1 MLPRVRITDLLA
13 EVSRWTLFPECFTH
27 LRTGAAAI
35 DNRAL
40 MAAVL
45 ADGLNLGLTRM
56 AEACSVATL
65 GQLAWTSDWHIR
77 EETYAL
83 ALQRLVNRQQSEPF
97 AAMFGGGLA
106 SSSDGQFFQAGGPG
120 GDAGR
125 FNAHYGK
132 KPGFKV
138 YTHISDRY
146 APFYTKLI
154 AATASEALHVWTCQ
168 MIPMRRMQ
176 PRPF

>member
-1 MLPRVRITDLLA
+1 MTRR
-13 EVSRWTLFPECFTH
+13 VSRCGRLP
-27 LRTGAAAI
+27 
-35 DNRAL
+35 NRF
-40 MAAVL
+40 
-45 ADGLNLGLTRM
+45 
-56 AEACSVATL
+56 
-65 GQLAWTSDWHIR
+65 
-77 EETYAL
+77 
-83 ALQRLVNRQQSEPF
+83 QRLVNRQQSEPF

-154 AATASEALHVWTCQ
+154 AATASEALQVLDALLYHQSECSATTQ
-168 MIPMRRMQ
+168 MVAATPTMSLRYAPCWASNSRRAS
-176 PRPF
+176 PT